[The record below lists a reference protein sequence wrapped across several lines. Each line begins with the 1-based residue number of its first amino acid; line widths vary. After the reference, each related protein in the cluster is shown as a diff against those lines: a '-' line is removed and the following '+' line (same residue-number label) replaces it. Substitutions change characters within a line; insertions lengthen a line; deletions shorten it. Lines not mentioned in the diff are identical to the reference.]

1 MFDKTTIAIK
11 PMIQPLW
18 NFASLLFYLLN
29 ISTYSHVNVPESN
42 MVIDEGPHMNHAQA
56 AFLRWQ
62 LVNHGIRSDDGIH
75 YRNPYQHKLIS

>member
-42 MVIDEGPHMNHAQA
+42 MVIDEGPHMEPRAGCLFA
-56 AFLRWQ
+56 MTTGESWDS
-62 LVNHGIRSDDGIH
+62 VGWW
-75 YRNPYQHKLIS
+75 NPLSEPIST